1 MIKNILKLGVVILA
15 IYGGISIFN
24 NTMNGANNLRNIT
37 NHYNQSELIECH
49 LIEKIIHNYLKGIYN
64 GKT

>member
-49 LIEKIIHNYLKGIYN
+49 LIEKNN
-64 GKT
+64 S